1 MRGIPSRL
9 LARCPRTGNWLD
21 TGLVVR
27 DETFDRLHRIESRV
41 FCPSCAAI
49 HRWDR
54 QTAILEADLPSDL
67 EGTTNRSL

>member
-1 MRGIPSRL
+1 M
-9 LARCPRTGNWLD
+9 LARCQRTGRWLD

-27 DETFDRLHRIESRV
+27 DDTFERLARIESRV

-54 QTAILEADLPSDL
+54 QSAVLEGDIPGDL
-67 EGTTNRSL
+67 EGTTNRPL